1 MKKLH
6 IPVVSQFSATELPYP
21 DNYFDAVFTDPPY
34 YDNINYAELSDF
46 FYVWLKRSIGDL
58 YPELFSTPLTPKS
71 EEIVANPARHGD
83 QETAKK
89 FFEEM
94 LKKSFQEIYRVL
106 KPDGIACI
114 VFAHKSTE
122 AWESVIN
129 ALLSSGLYISASWP
143 IHTEMKERLIA
154 KGSAALASSIY
165 MVCRKRTENKT
176 AYFNEIK
183 SQIEERI
190 KEKLDQFWNE
200 GIYGADFFIS
210 AIGPALEIFGKYE
223 SVEKLSG
230 EKVTAKELLDLVR
243 KTVSEYALTKILKN
257 PQLGDI
263 DKETRFYILWRWIY
277 NRAEVHF
284 DDARKLAQAVGIE
297 LTEKWGKGFIKK
309 EKENISV
316 LTPTERDKNFLEKK
330 KFENMIDVLHACLIY
345 WHQDN
350 KKAITEI
357 LEETGYLN
365 NNTFWQ
371 VAQALSDILPE
382 EKDDEDNNK
391 KGKKDKKEKEI
402 REKKLLQGFLYGKE
416 SYKKAKT
423 KSDKYQNRLF
433 EEE

>member
-6 IPVVSQFSATELPYP
+6 IPHVSQSSATELPYP

-34 YDNINYAELSDF
+34 YDNVPYSYLSDF

-58 YPELFSTPLTPKS
+58 YPDLFSTPLTPKS
-71 EEIVANPARHGD
+71 KEIVAYSH
-83 QETAKK
+83 QEGGFEAGKK

-143 IHTEMKERLIA
+143 IHTEMEARLRA

-200 GIYGADFFIS
+200 GISGADFFIS

-263 DKETRFYILWRWIY
+263 DKETRFYILWRWTY
-277 NRAEVHF
+277 NHAKVHF

-297 LTEKWGKGFIKK
+297 LTEKWGKG
-309 EKENISV
+309 
-316 LTPTERDKNFLEKK
+316 
-330 KFENMIDVLHACLIY
+330 LH
-345 WHQDN
+345 
-350 KKAITEI
+350 
-357 LEETGYLN
+357 
-365 NNTFWQ
+365 
-371 VAQALSDILPE
+371 
-382 EKDDEDNNK
+382 
-391 KGKKDKKEKEI
+391 
-402 REKKLLQGFLYGKE
+402 
-416 SYKKAKT
+416 
-423 KSDKYQNRLF
+423 
-433 EEE
+433 

>member
-94 LKKSFQEIYRVL
+94 LKKSFQEIYRVS

-143 IHTEMKERLIA
+143 IHTEMRERLIA

-183 SQIEERI
+183 LQIEERI

-309 EKENISV
+309 ENENIIV
-316 LTPTERDKNFLEKK
+316 LTPIERDKNFLEKK

-345 WHQDN
+345 WHQNN

-382 EKDDEDNNK
+382 EKDDEYNNK

-402 REKKLLQGFLYGKE
+402 SEKKLLQGFLYGKE